1 VIAPT
6 TRREP
11 VRVVLDTNV
20 LLSGIFFGG
29 LPGRILSAWQAS
41 QVELVLSPAILT
53 EYHTAA
59 ARLSARYRAIEVPLD
74 AIISRLAQA
83 AVIVDA
89 PDLPVRVS
97 GDAAD
102 DKFLACA
109 LAAGVPIIVS
119 GDKHLLA
126 MAGWGGINVLKPRQ
140 FVEQHLKRSP

>member
-1 VIAPT
+1 
-6 TRREP
+6 
-11 VRVVLDTNV
+11 
-20 LLSGIFFGG
+20 
-29 LPGRILSAWQAS
+29 
-41 QVELVLSPAILT
+41 
-53 EYHTAA
+53 
-59 ARLSARYRAIEVPLD
+59 
-74 AIISRLAQA
+74 
-83 AVIVDA
+83 
-89 PDLPVRVS
+89 VRVS